1 MWYQFLSSDAEIFKN
16 LTKETSKTHVCP
28 LYNVTVRS
36 SPLLGF
42 SRTTESGLELENIP
56 VAQKENNTNWN
67 YFKIKLL
74 IIALRLI
81 VKALH
86 DFFLKKET
94 LKSSLVGIIY

>member
-1 MWYQFLSSDAEIFKN
+1 MWYQFLSSDTEILKN
-16 LTKETSKTHVCP
+16 LTKETGKAHVCP

-94 LKSSLVGIIY
+94 LKSSLMGIIY